1 MTFAF
6 DRSLALAVLTC
17 GLLATP
23 AVVTAAPITI
33 DDATIVDWTS
43 TSIEVIVDGTS
54 NTIVFG
60 ENVQLD
66 VCGNAITPVSS
77 ITDGTSNTIVFG
89 ETINQCW
96 NGRSEFPLERGG
108 PSTITDG
115 TSNTILI
122 GESATYLFDSD
133 SRVDVCASNVSIT
146 DGTSNTLFFGENTV
160 CFAGARIGAVP
171 EPAVVSLVAIGGL
184 LAATRRSRQRRSAR

>member
-1 MTFAF
+1 MTSAF
-6 DRSLALAVLTC
+6 DRALAIAVLTS

-23 AVVTAAPITI
+23 VVATAAPITI
-33 DDATIVDWTS
+33 NNATIVDWTS

-66 VCGNAITPVSS
+66 VCGSALTPVSN

-89 ETINQCW
+89 ETTNQCW
-96 NGRSEFPLERGG
+96 NDRSEFPFERGG
-108 PSTITDG
+108 PSSITDG

-122 GESATYLFDSD
+122 GESATYLFGTG

-146 DGTSNTLFFGENTV
+146 DGTSNTLFFGENSV
-160 CFAGARIGAVP
+160 CFAGASIGAVP
-171 EPAVVSLVAIGGL
+171 EPAIASLIALGGL
-184 LAATRRSRQRRSAR
+184 LAATRRARQRRCVR